1 MWDKIK
7 EAFKQ
12 GQKNLRIDNA
22 AKQTFDLAMQGLIPK
37 DNAIKT
43 LLDHHRRA
51 TSHTVKDKIINRV
64 RTVVYEKY

>member
-12 GQKNLRIDNA
+12 GQKNLRIENA
-22 AKQTFDLAMQGLIPK
+22 AKQTFDLAMQGAIPR
-37 DNAIKT
+37 DNAVKT

-51 TSHTVKDKIINRV
+51 TSNLVKNKIINRV
-64 RTVVYEKY
+64 RTIVYEK